1 MMIEVGS
8 DRQTESRCKVHQ
20 QLATLRIIVNP
31 SLRFTQKNM
40 KICWVRLLGNR
51 FGSELM
57 PLMLLETP
65 LLLLK
70 DPRPKTLTTA
80 CLLER
85 RLRFCSDGRDRKAT
99 RCVNGSQSEW

>member
-1 MMIEVGS
+1 
-8 DRQTESRCKVHQ
+8 
-20 QLATLRIIVNP
+20 
-31 SLRFTQKNM
+31 M

-70 DPRPKTLTTA
+70 DPGPKTLTTA
-80 CLLER
+80 CLLKR

-99 RCVNGSQSEW
+99 RCVDGSQSECHKVNRKYYDHDVDYFFLVGLG